1 MLLAFGILL
10 LAAGAAAFAIDR
22 RAAHFCYDRVNSVW
36 QMRIH
41 RTTDWAK
48 GGLWLGIALGAL
60 AVDCGLK
67 WLWGGTAPALEALRT
82 TALAF
87 LVSLTVGSAILHTLK
102 LVLGRRRPRDE
113 IELGLYGFSPFGF
126 YLERDSFPSGHALTI
141 FSVAV
146 VACGAFPALSFLWL
160 AIAVYL
166 SMTRAL
172 LHAHFVS
179 DVFIG
184 AGIGTIVTREIVV
197 LFYPSLTQ
205 GWF

>member
-1 MLLAFGILL
+1 MAVGRHRARARGPANDGPRLPGQPDR
-10 LAAGAAAFAIDR
+10 GAAPSCTRSSSF
-22 RAAHFCYDRVNSVW
+22 
-36 QMRIH
+36 
-41 RTTDWAK
+41 
-48 GGLWLGIALGAL
+48 
-60 AVDCGLK
+60 
-67 WLWGGTAPALEALRT
+67 WGG
-82 TALAF
+82 
-87 LVSLTVGSAILHTLK
+87 G
-102 LVLGRRRPRDE
+102 GRANE